1 MEVWALEGFG
11 VAHILQEMLTYKSD
25 HIRARQEVLGTTI
38 IGGTIPKPE
47 DTPESFQLLVREL
60 RWLWNGIISL
70 YLRITSRLRGR
81 KLNQNESENFFYDRS
96 V

>member
-25 HIRARQEVLGTTI
+25 HIRTRKEILNTML
-38 IGGTIPKPE
+38 IGGRTPNPQDDVPE
-47 DTPESFQLLVREL
+47 TFRVLVREL
-60 RWLWNGIISL
+60 RSL
-70 YLRITSRLRGR
+70 ALELNYFFVSEKNFQIHR
-81 KLNQNESENFFYDRS
+81 KE